1 MSESKVYSDLKSNHG
16 LYCAL
21 TILWWGKTTFA
32 VGHLALGYLTGKT
45 AAKLLNNNANVPLLL
60 TLSVL
65 PDIDMLMLML
75 PHGGPTHSIILY
87 LALALPAILIW
98 KKRTIPY
105 LIALVSHPLLGDY
118 PTRIY
123 QTSGVQLFYP
133 LTSEWFAAGIEG
145 AMFFYVYL
153 ELILFAIF
161 LGTMLT
167 TKDLSMLIKPHPS
180 NWLLG
185 IPIATALLPVFLHF
199 PLPVPAELVIPHI
212 ILIALL
218 GIPVLT
224 DLKALLTKFLRDTKE
239 YSALNN

>member
-1 MSESKVYSDLKSNHG
+1 
-16 LYCAL
+16 
-21 TILWWGKTTFA
+21 
-32 VGHLALGYLTGKT
+32 
-45 AAKLLNNNANVPLLL
+45 
-60 TLSVL
+60 
-65 PDIDMLMLML
+65 MLVLML

-87 LALALPAILIW
+87 LALAFPAILLW
-98 KKRTIPY
+98 RKQAIPY
-105 LIALVSHPLLGDY
+105 LTALVSHPLLGDY

-145 AMFFYVYL
+145 AMLVYIYL
-153 ELILFAIF
+153 ELTLFAIF
-161 LGTMLT
+161 LGMMFVTRDFRT
-167 TKDLSMLIKPHPS
+167 LIKPHPS

-185 IPIATALLPVFLHF
+185 IPIATALLPVFLRF

-224 DLKALLTKFLRDTKE
+224 DLKALLTKFLCGTKE
-239 YSALNN
+239 YRALNN